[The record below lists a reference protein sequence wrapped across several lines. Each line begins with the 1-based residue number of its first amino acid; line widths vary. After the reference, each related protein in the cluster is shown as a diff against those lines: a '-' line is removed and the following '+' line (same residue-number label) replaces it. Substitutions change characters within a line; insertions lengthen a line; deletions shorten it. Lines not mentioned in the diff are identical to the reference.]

1 VQRTLRGVRSRSA
14 FAGAGTERTR
24 SRGEDKEESLSMMKE
39 MGSVPLLTA
48 GEEIELARQIQDLL
62 ELERTQAALQ
72 TELNRAP
79 SSGEWAAAV
88 GMALPAFSERLRKGH
103 AAKDHMVQANLRLV
117 VSIAKKYTR
126 RGLSFQDLVQEGS
139 TGLIRGA
146 EKFDFE
152 RGYKFST
159 YAHWWIRQA
168 VTRAIAD
175 HSRTVRLPVHLFEI
189 MSRMKKSQQKLAVQ
203 LGREPSEDELAAEL
217 GLTAEKVRLIHKSA
231 VTPLSLDAP
240 VGSDDKK
247 PKTLE
252 EVVEDEA
259 VEAPERS
266 VGYNLLREDLEGVL
280 GTLTYREREVLRLR
294 YGLADGHTKTLEE
307 VGCVFRVTRERIRQ
321 IEAKALRKLR
331 QPQRHSALSEH
342 LDERHASLT

>member
-1 VQRTLRGVRSRSA
+1 
-14 FAGAGTERTR
+14 
-24 SRGEDKEESLSMMKE
+24 
-39 MGSVPLLTA
+39 
-48 GEEIELARQIQDLL
+48 
-62 ELERTQAALQ
+62 
-72 TELNRAP
+72 
-79 SSGEWAAAV
+79 
-88 GMALPAFSERLRKGH
+88 
-103 AAKDHMVQANLRLV
+103 MVQANLRLV

-126 RGLSFQDLVQEGS
+126 RGMSFQDLVQEGS
-139 TGLIRGA
+139 TGLIRGV
-146 EKFDFE
+146 EKFEHE
-152 RGYKFST
+152 RGYKLST

-189 MSRMKKSQQKLAVQ
+189 MSRMKKSQQKLAAQ
-203 LGREPSEDELAAEL
+203 LGREPSESELAAEV
-217 GLTAEKVRLIHKSA
+217 GLTPEKVRLIHKPA
-231 VTPLSLDAP
+231 ITPLSLDAP

-266 VGYNLLREDLEGVL
+266 VGYNLLREDMDGVL

-294 YGLADGHTKTLEE
+294 YGLTDGHTKTLEE

-342 LDERHASLT
+342 LAERSNLA